1 MYLPE
6 EVRSATD
13 GIRQPIHECDT
24 NHGGFMKEIKRDD
37 LEIMPMR
44 NKAMLL
50 AGILLYTSAL
60 LGLIVL
66 VGVGLSR

>member
-1 MYLPE
+1 
-6 EVRSATD
+6 
-13 GIRQPIHECDT
+13 
-24 NHGGFMKEIKRDD
+24 MKETDD
-37 LEIMPMR
+37 LDIMPTR